1 MRRPLRHPAGPL
13 RNPTGLLSAALIAVL
28 VLLALVGPPLWG
40 GSAARVDPGRINQGA
55 SAAHLLGTD
64 ALGRDLLA
72 RTLVATRLT
81 LGLALLATAIG
92 TVGGVLLG
100 ALPALLPRGT
110 GRAVV
115 AAVDILV
122 AFPALLLAMFTA
134 VVAGLGAQGAVLG
147 IGVALAPTFA
157 RLTHTLTASIA
168 GADYIAAARMLRV
181 PRHRVLVRHILPNIA
196 EPLILN
202 TAQSMGT
209 ALLGLSA
216 MSFLGMGVQAPSY
229 DWGRLLNEA
238 FGHVYVTPSAVV
250 APATAVALAGLA
262 FMLLGDAFAKAA
274 AGPGTPA
281 GRTTVPAT
289 APAQAPPAPGAVLEV
304 RDLTV
309 AFPGGV
315 TPVRQV
321 SLTVREGEIVGLVG
335 ESGSGKSMT
344 AAAIGQIVPH
354 PGLVGSARTRLCG
367 VELDGLKGA
376 ERRKLLGS
384 SLAMVFQDPTS
395 SLNPALR
402 VGGQLAEVATLHDG
416 ATRAEARARAVE
428 RLGRVHIKEPARVV
442 RQYPHELSGGMRQR
456 AVIAMGLMGA
466 PRLIIADEPTTALDV
481 TVQREVIRVLR
492 EVVDDTR
499 AGALFISHDIAV
511 VSELCDRI
519 AVMYAGRVVEEL
531 PADALR
537 AARHP
542 YTRAL
547 IGSLPDMDTDR
558 SRPLT
563 TIPGRQPSPGDV
575 GAGCAFADR
584 CALATP
590 RCTTRPEL
598 RTTGTGH
605 AVACWEAP

>member
-1 MRRPLRHPAGPL
+1 MRRLL
-13 RNPTGLLSAALIAVL
+13 RNPVGLLGAVL
-28 VLLALVGPPLWG
+28 VALMVLLALVGPLIWQD
-40 GSAARVDPGRINQGA
+40 AADQINPKEISQGA
-55 SAAHLLGTD
+55 SSAHLLGTD

-81 LGLALLATAIG
+81 LGLAFLATLIG
-92 TVGGVLLG
+92 TVSGILLG
-100 ALPALLPRGT
+100 TLPQILPRPA
-110 GRAVV
+110 GRTVIAT
-115 AAVDILV
+115 VDLLV
-122 AFPALLLAMFTA
+122 AFPTLLLAMFTA

-157 RLTHTLTASIA
+157 RLTHTMTATVA
-168 GADYIAAARMLRV
+168 GSDYIAAARMLRV
-181 PRHRVLVRHILPNIA
+181 PRRRILTRHILPNIA

-202 TAQSMGT
+202 TAQAMGG

-238 FGHVYVTPSAVV
+238 FGHVYVTPSVVV
-250 APATAVALAGLA
+250 APALAVTLAGLG
-262 FMLLGDAFAKAA
+262 FMLLGDTFAKAA
-274 AGPGTPA
+274 AHTSEPVGKPVAPVVTPA
-281 GRTTVPAT
+281 RDEPVPD
-289 APAQAPPAPGAVLEV
+289 AVLEV

-309 AFPGGV
+309 AFPGDI

-344 AAAIGQIVPH
+344 AAAIGQIVPY
-354 PGLVGSARTRLCG
+354 PGLAGSARTRLDG
-367 VELDGLKGA
+367 VDLDGLTDA

-416 ATRAEARARAVE
+416 VTRTEARARAVE
-428 RLGRVHIKEPARVV
+428 RLGTVRIKQPAEVA

-456 AVIAMGLMGA
+456 AVIAMGLMGT

-481 TVQREVIRVLR
+481 TVQREVLRVLR
-492 EVVDDTR
+492 EVVDETR

-519 AVMYAGRVVEEL
+519 AVMYAGRIVEEL
-531 PADALR
+531 PADGLHY
-537 AARHP
+537 ARHP

-547 IGSLPDMDTDR
+547 VGSLPDMDTDR
-558 SRPLT
+558 SGPLS
-563 TIPGRQPSPGDV
+563 TIPGRQPAPGDV
-575 GAGCAFADR
+575 GDGCAFADR
-584 CALATP
+584 CAFVTARCAIRPKLLA
-590 RCTTRPEL
+590 
-598 RTTGTGH
+598 RTEDH
-605 AVACWEAP
+605 SVACWEVQ

>member
-1 MRRPLRHPAGPL
+1 MRRLL
-13 RNPTGLLSAALIAVL
+13 RNPAGLLGTVIVALM
-28 VLLALVGPPLWG
+28 VLLAIVGPPLWEDAD
-40 GSAARVDPGRINQGA
+40 SQMHPEEISQGA

-81 LGLALLATAIG
+81 LGLAFLATLIG
-92 TVGGVLLG
+92 TVSGILLG
-100 ALPALLPRGT
+100 TLPQILPRRA
-110 GRAVV
+110 GRAII
-115 AAVDILV
+115 AAVDLLV
-122 AFPALLLAMFTA
+122 AFPTLLLAMFTA

-157 RLTHTLTASIA
+157 RLTHTMTASVA
-168 GADYIAAARMLRV
+168 GSDYIAAARMLRV
-181 PRHRVLVRHILPNIA
+181 PRHRILTRHVLPNIA

-202 TAQSMGT
+202 TAQAMGG

-238 FGHVYVTPSAVV
+238 FGHVYVTPSVVV
-250 APATAVALAGLA
+250 APALAVSLAGLG
-262 FMLLGDAFAKAA
+262 FMLLGDTFAKAA
-274 AGPGTPA
+274 SHTRETVGKPVAPVAIPA
-281 GRTTVPAT
+281 RDEPVAD
-289 APAQAPPAPGAVLEV
+289 AVLEV

-309 AFPGGV
+309 AFPGGI

-321 SLTVREGEIVGLVG
+321 SLTIRAGEIVGLVG

-344 AAAIGQIVPH
+344 AAAIGQIVPY
-354 PGLVGSARTRLCG
+354 PGLAGSGRLRLGG
-367 VELDGLKGA
+367 VDLDGLTDS

-384 SLAMVFQDPTS
+384 SLAMVFQDPTA

-416 ATRAEARARAVE
+416 ATRTEARARAVE
-428 RLGRVHIKEPARVV
+428 GLDRVRIKQPADVAKR
-442 RQYPHELSGGMRQR
+442 YPHELSGGMRQR
-456 AVIAMGLMGA
+456 AVIAMGLMNT

-481 TVQREVIRVLR
+481 TVQREVLRVLR
-492 EVVDDTR
+492 EAVDETR

-519 AVMYAGRVVEEL
+519 AVMYAGRIVEEL
-531 PADALR
+531 PADALHL
-537 AARHP
+537 ARHP

-547 IGSLPDMDTDR
+547 VGSLPDMDTDR
-558 SRPLT
+558 SGPLT
-563 TIPGRQPSPGDV
+563 TIPGRQPAPGDI
-575 GAGCAFADR
+575 GDGCAFVDR
-584 CALATP
+584 CAFATARCAIRPKLLA
-590 RCTTRPEL
+590 
-598 RTTGTGH
+598 RTEDH
-605 AVACWEAP
+605 SVACWEVL

>member
-1 MRRPLRHPAGPL
+1 MRRLL
-13 RNPTGLLSAALIAVL
+13 RNPVGLLGAVL
-28 VLLALVGPPLWG
+28 VALMVLLAVVGPLIWQD
-40 GSAARVDPGRINQGA
+40 AADQINPKEISQGA
-55 SAAHLLGTD
+55 SSAHLLGTD

-72 RTLVATRLT
+72 RTVVATRLT
-81 LGLALLATAIG
+81 LGLAFLATLIG
-92 TVGGVLLG
+92 TVSGILLG
-100 ALPALLPRGT
+100 TLPQILPRPA

-115 AAVDILV
+115 AAVDLLV
-122 AFPALLLAMFTA
+122 AFPTLLLAMFTA

-157 RLTHTLTASIA
+157 RLTHTMTATVA
-168 GADYIAAARMLRV
+168 GSDYIAAARMLRV
-181 PRHRVLVRHILPNIA
+181 PRHRILTRHILPNIA

-202 TAQSMGT
+202 TAQAMGG

-238 FGHVYVTPSAVV
+238 FGHVYVTPSVVV
-250 APATAVALAGLA
+250 APALAVTLAGLG
-262 FMLLGDAFAKAA
+262 FMLLGDTFAKAA
-274 AGPGTPA
+274 AHTSEPVGKPVAPVVTPT
-281 GRTTVPAT
+281 RDEPVPD
-289 APAQAPPAPGAVLEV
+289 AVLEV

-309 AFPGGV
+309 AFPGGI

-344 AAAIGQIVPH
+344 AAAIGQIVPY
-354 PGLVGSARTRLCG
+354 PGLAGSARTRLDG
-367 VELDGLKGA
+367 VDLDGLTDA

-416 ATRAEARARAVE
+416 VTRTEARARAVE
-428 RLGRVHIKEPARVV
+428 RLGTVRIKQPAEVA

-456 AVIAMGLMGA
+456 AVIAMGLMGT

-481 TVQREVIRVLR
+481 TVQREVLRVLR
-492 EVVDDTR
+492 EVVDETR

-519 AVMYAGRVVEEL
+519 AVMYAGRIVEEL
-531 PADALR
+531 PADGLHY
-537 AARHP
+537 ARHP

-547 IGSLPDMDTDR
+547 VGSLPDMDTDR
-558 SRPLT
+558 SGPLS
-563 TIPGRQPSPGDV
+563 TIPGRQPAPGDV
-575 GAGCAFADR
+575 GDGCAFADR
-584 CALATP
+584 CAFVTARCAIRPKLLA
-590 RCTTRPEL
+590 
-598 RTTGTGH
+598 RTEDH
-605 AVACWEAP
+605 SVACWEVQ

>member
-1 MRRPLRHPAGPL
+1 MRRLL
-13 RNPTGLLSAALIAVL
+13 RNPAGLLGAVL
-28 VLLALVGPPLWG
+28 VAVMVLLALIGPPIWE
-40 GSAARVDPGRINQGA
+40 AAATRIDPSRINQGA
-55 SAAHLLGTD
+55 SSAHLLGTD

-81 LGLALLATAIG
+81 LGLAFLATLIG
-92 TVGGVLLG
+92 TACGVLLG
-100 ALPALLPRGT
+100 ALPALLPYRA
-110 GRAVV
+110 GRVV
-115 AAVDILV
+115 IAGVDILV

-134 VVAGLGAQGAVLG
+134 VVTGLGARGAVLG
-147 IGVALAPTFA
+147 IGVALAPAFA

-181 PRHRVLVRHILPNIA
+181 PRRRVLTRHLLPNIA

-202 TAQSMGT
+202 TAQAMGS

-238 FGHVYVTPSAVV
+238 FGHVYITPSVVV
-250 APATAVALAGLA
+250 APATAVALAGLG
-262 FMLLGDAFAKAA
+262 FMLVGDTFAKAA
-274 AGPGTPA
+274 AGINSPA
-281 GRTTVPAT
+281 GKPAPPVIAPAT
-289 APAQAPPAPGAVLEV
+289 DTPVPHAVLEV

-309 AFPGGV
+309 AFPGGI

-321 SLTVREGEIVGLVG
+321 SLTVREREIVGLVG

-354 PGLVGSARTRLCG
+354 PGLVGSARSRLCG
-367 VELDGLKGA
+367 VDLGAVKDA
-376 ERRKLLGS
+376 ERRKLLGA

-416 ATRAEARARAVE
+416 ATRIGARARAVE
-428 RLGRVHIKEPARVV
+428 RLARVHIKEPDQVV

-456 AVIAMGLMGA
+456 AVIAMGLMGT

-481 TVQREVIRVLR
+481 TVQREVIKVLR

-511 VSELCDRI
+511 VSDLCDRI
-519 AVMYAGRVVEEL
+519 AVMYAGRIVEEL
-531 PADALR
+531 PTTSLR
-537 AARHP
+537 DARHP

-558 SRPLT
+558 SQPLS
-563 TIPGRQPSPGDV
+563 TIPGRQPAPGDV
-575 GAGCAFADR
+575 TDGCAFADR
-584 CALATP
+584 CSLATD
-590 RCTTRPEL
+590 RCATRPEL
-598 RTTGTGH
+598 RTCDNGH
-605 AVACWEAP
+605 AVACWETP

>member
-1 MRRPLRHPAGPL
+1 MRHLL
-13 RNPTGLLSAALIAVL
+13 RNPVGLLGAVL
-28 VLLALVGPPLWG
+28 VALMVLLAVVGPLIWQD
-40 GSAARVDPGRINQGA
+40 AADQINPKEISQGA
-55 SAAHLLGTD
+55 SAAHWLGTD

-81 LGLALLATAIG
+81 LGLAFLATLIG
-92 TVGGVLLG
+92 TVSGVLLG
-100 ALPALLPRGT
+100 TLPQVLPRPA
-110 GRAVV
+110 GRAVI
-115 AAVDILV
+115 AAVDLLV
-122 AFPALLLAMFTA
+122 AFPTLLLAMFTA

-157 RLTHTLTASIA
+157 RLTHTMTATVA
-168 GADYIAAARMLRV
+168 GSDYIAAARMLRV
-181 PRHRVLVRHILPNIA
+181 PRRRILTRHILPNIA

-202 TAQSMGT
+202 TAQAMGG

-238 FGHVYVTPSAVV
+238 FGHVYVTPSVVV
-250 APATAVALAGLA
+250 APALAVTLAGLG
-262 FMLLGDAFAKAA
+262 FMLLGDTFAKAA
-274 AGPGTPA
+274 AHTSEPVGKPVAPVVTPT
-281 GRTTVPAT
+281 RDEPVPD
-289 APAQAPPAPGAVLEV
+289 AVLEV
-304 RDLTV
+304 RDLNV
-309 AFPGGV
+309 AFPGRI

-344 AAAIGQIVPH
+344 AAAIGQIVPY
-354 PGLVGSARTRLCG
+354 PGLAGSARTRLAG
-367 VELDGLKGA
+367 VDLDGLTDA

-416 ATRAEARARAVE
+416 VTRTEARARAVE
-428 RLGRVHIKEPARVV
+428 RLGTVRIKQPAEVA

-456 AVIAMGLMGA
+456 AVIAMGLMNT

-481 TVQREVIRVLR
+481 TVQREVLRVLR
-492 EVVDDTR
+492 EVVDETR

-519 AVMYAGRVVEEL
+519 AVMYAGRIVEEL
-531 PADALR
+531 PADGLHY
-537 AARHP
+537 ARHP

-547 IGSLPDMDTDR
+547 VGSLPDMDTDR
-558 SRPLT
+558 SGPLS
-563 TIPGRQPSPGDV
+563 TIPGRQPAPGDV
-575 GAGCAFADR
+575 GDGCAFADR
-584 CALATP
+584 CAFVTARCAIRPKLLA
-590 RCTTRPEL
+590 
-598 RTTGTGH
+598 RTEDH
-605 AVACWEAP
+605 SVACWEVQ

>member
-1 MRRPLRHPAGPL
+1 MCRLL
-13 RNPTGLLSAALIAVL
+13 RNPAGLLGTVIVALM
-28 VLLALVGPPLWG
+28 VLLAIVGPPLWED
-40 GSAARVDPGRINQGA
+40 AASQMNPEEISQGA

-81 LGLALLATAIG
+81 LGLAFLATLIG
-92 TVGGVLLG
+92 TVSGILLG
-100 ALPALLPRGT
+100 TLPQILPRRA
-110 GRAVV
+110 GRAII
-115 AAVDILV
+115 AAVDLLV
-122 AFPALLLAMFTA
+122 AFPTLLLAMFTA

-157 RLTHTLTASIA
+157 RLTHTMTASVA
-168 GADYIAAARMLRV
+168 GSDYIAAARMLRV
-181 PRHRVLVRHILPNIA
+181 PRHRILTRHVLPNIA

-202 TAQSMGT
+202 TAQAMGG

-238 FGHVYVTPSAVV
+238 FGHVYVTPSVVV
-250 APATAVALAGLA
+250 APALAVSLAGLG
-262 FMLLGDAFAKAA
+262 FMLLGDTFAKAA
-274 AGPGTPA
+274 SHTRETVGKPVAPVAIPA
-281 GRTTVPAT
+281 RDEPVAD
-289 APAQAPPAPGAVLEV
+289 AVLEV

-309 AFPGGV
+309 AFPGGI

-321 SLTVREGEIVGLVG
+321 SLTIRAGEIVGLVG

-344 AAAIGQIVPH
+344 AAAIGQIVPY
-354 PGLVGSARTRLCG
+354 PGLAGSGRLRLGG
-367 VELDGLKGA
+367 VDLDGLTDS

-384 SLAMVFQDPTS
+384 SLAMVFQDPTA

-416 ATRAEARARAVE
+416 ATRTAARARAVE
-428 RLGRVHIKEPARVV
+428 RLDRVRIKQPADVAR
-442 RQYPHELSGGMRQR
+442 RYPHELSGGMRQR
-456 AVIAMGLMGA
+456 AVIAMGLMNT

-481 TVQREVIRVLR
+481 TVQREVLRVLR
-492 EVVDDTR
+492 EAVDETQ

-519 AVMYAGRVVEEL
+519 AVMYAGRIVEEL
-531 PADALR
+531 PADALHL
-537 AARHP
+537 ARHP

-547 IGSLPDMDTDR
+547 VGSLPDMDTDR
-558 SRPLT
+558 SGPLT
-563 TIPGRQPSPGDV
+563 TIPGRQPAPGDI
-575 GAGCAFADR
+575 GDGCAFADR
-584 CALATP
+584 CAFATARCAIRPKLLA
-590 RCTTRPEL
+590 
-598 RTTGTGH
+598 RTEDH
-605 AVACWEAP
+605 SVACWEVL

>member
-1 MRRPLRHPAGPL
+1 MRRLL
-13 RNPTGLLSAALIAVL
+13 RNPASLLGAALVAVM
-28 VLLALVGPPLWG
+28 VLLALIGPPIWE
-40 GSAARVDPGRINQGA
+40 AAATRIDPGRINQGA
-55 SAAHLLGTD
+55 SSAHLLGTD

-72 RTLVATRLT
+72 RALVATRLT
-81 LGLALLATAIG
+81 LGLAFLATLIG
-92 TVGGVLLG
+92 TVCGIVLG
-100 ALPALLPRGT
+100 ALPALLPHRA
-110 GRAVV
+110 GRVV
-115 AAVDILV
+115 IAGVDILV

-134 VVAGLGAQGAVLG
+134 VVTGLGARGAVLG
-147 IGVALAPTFA
+147 IGVAIAPTFA

-168 GADYIAAARMLRV
+168 GADYIAAARMLQV
-181 PRHRVLVRHILPNIA
+181 PRRRVLTRHLLPNIA

-202 TAQSMGT
+202 TAQAMGS

-238 FGHVYVTPSAVV
+238 FGHVYITPSVVV
-250 APATAVALAGLA
+250 APATAVALAGLG
-262 FMLLGDAFAKAA
+262 FMLVGDTFARAA
-274 AGPGTPA
+274 AGSGGPA
-281 GRTTVPAT
+281 GQPA
-289 APAQAPPAPGAVLEV
+289 APLIALATDAPLPDAVLEV
-304 RDLTV
+304 RELTV
-309 AFPGGV
+309 AFPGGI

-321 SLTVREGEIVGLVG
+321 SLTVREQEIVGLVG

-344 AAAIGQIVPH
+344 AAAIGQIVPY

-367 VELDGLKGA
+367 VDLGSLKEA
-376 ERRKLLGS
+376 DRRKLLGT

-402 VGGQLAEVATLHDG
+402 VGGQLTEVATLHDG
-416 ATRAEARARAVE
+416 ATRTEARARAVE
-428 RLGRVHIKEPARVV
+428 RLARVHIKEPAQVV

-456 AVIAMGLMGA
+456 AVIAMGLMGT

-481 TVQREVIRVLR
+481 TVQREVIKVLR
-492 EVVDDTR
+492 EAVDSTR

-519 AVMYAGRVVEEL
+519 AVMYAGRIVEEL
-531 PADALR
+531 PAASLR
-537 AARHP
+537 DARHP

-558 SRPLT
+558 SRPLS
-563 TIPGRQPSPGDV
+563 TIPGRQPAPGDV
-575 GAGCAFADR
+575 TDGCAFADR
-584 CALATP
+584 CSLATD
-590 RCTTRPEL
+590 RCATRPEL
-598 RTTGTGH
+598 RTATDGH

>member
-1 MRRPLRHPAGPL
+1 MRRLLKNPAG
-13 RNPTGLLSAALIAVL
+13 LLGATLVAVM
-28 VLLALVGPPLWG
+28 VLLTLIGPPIWE
-40 GSAARVDPGRINQGA
+40 AAATRIDPSQINQGA

-81 LGLALLATAIG
+81 LGLAFLATLIG
-92 TVGGVLLG
+92 TVCGVLLG
-100 ALPALLPRGT
+100 ALPSLLPRRA
-110 GRAVV
+110 GRLVV

-134 VVAGLGAQGAVLG
+134 VVTGLGAQGAVVG

-168 GADYIAAARMLRV
+168 SADYIAAARMLQV
-181 PRHRVLVRHILPNIA
+181 PRRRILTRHILPNTA

-202 TAQSMGT
+202 TAQAMGS

-238 FGHVYVTPSAVV
+238 FGHVYITPSVVV
-250 APATAVALAGLA
+250 APATAVALAGLG
-262 FMLLGDAFAKAA
+262 FMLLGDTFAKAA
-274 AGPGTPA
+274 AGSRDPVGKPVTPA
-281 GRTTVPAT
+281 V
-289 APAQAPPAPGAVLEV
+289 APAHDKPVPGAVLEV
-304 RDLTV
+304 RNLTV
-309 AFPGGV
+309 AFPGGI

-344 AAAIGQIVPH
+344 AAAIGQIVPY

-367 VELDGLKGA
+367 TQLDELKDA
-376 ERRKLLGS
+376 ERRKLLGT

-395 SLNPALR
+395 SLNPTLR
-402 VGGQLAEVATLHDG
+402 VGGQLTEVATLHNG
-416 ATRAEARARAVE
+416 ATRTQARDRAIE
-428 RLGRVHIKEPARVV
+428 RLARVHIKQPAQVV

-456 AVIAMGLMGA
+456 AVIAMGLMGT
-466 PRLIIADEPTTALDV
+466 PRLIVADEPTTALDV
-481 TVQREVIRVLR
+481 TVQREVIKVLR

-519 AVMYAGRVVEEL
+519 AVMYAGRIVEEL
-531 PADALR
+531 PAGALHT
-537 AARHP
+537 ARHP

-558 SRPLT
+558 SRPLA
-563 TIPGRQPSPGDV
+563 TIPGRQPAPGDV
-575 GAGCAFADR
+575 NDGCAFADR
-584 CALATP
+584 CALATD
-590 RCTTRPEL
+590 RCSIRPEL
-598 RTTGTGH
+598 LTTADSH
-605 AVACWEAP
+605 AVACWETP

>member
-1 MRRPLRHPAGPL
+1 MRRLS
-13 RNPTGLLSAALIAVL
+13 RNPASLLGAALVVVMI
-28 VLLALVGPPLWG
+28 LLALVGPPIWEQ
-40 GSAARVDPGRINQGA
+40 AATRIDPAQINKGA
-55 SAAHLLGTD
+55 SGGHLLGTD

-81 LGLALLATAIG
+81 LGLAFLATVIG
-92 TVGGVLLG
+92 TVCGVVLG
-100 ALPALLPRGT
+100 ALPSLLPRKA
-110 GRAVV
+110 GRVVV
-115 AAVDILV
+115 AAVDILI

-134 VVAGLGAQGAVLG
+134 VVTGLGAQGAVLG

-168 GADYIAAARMLRV
+168 GADYIAAARMLQV
-181 PRHRVLVRHILPNIA
+181 PRRRILVRHILPNIA

-202 TAQSMGT
+202 AAQSMGS

-250 APATAVALAGLA
+250 APATAVALAGLG
-262 FMLLGDAFAKAA
+262 FMLLGDTFAKAA
-274 AGPGTPA
+274 AGPGDPVGKRVA
-281 GRTTVPAT
+281 PET
-289 APAQAPPAPGAVLEV
+289 APAQGTPVPDAVLEV

-315 TPVRQV
+315 TPVRQL

-344 AAAIGQIVPH
+344 AAAIGQIVPY
-354 PGLVGSARTRLCG
+354 PGLAGSARTRLCG
-367 VELDGLKGA
+367 TELDGLTDA

-402 VGGQLAEVATLHDG
+402 VGSQLAEVATLHGG

-428 RLGRVHIKEPARVV
+428 RLARVHIKHPAQVV

-456 AVIAMGLMGA
+456 AVIAMGLMGT

-481 TVQREVIRVLR
+481 TVQREVIKVLR

-519 AVMYAGRVVEEL
+519 AVMYAGRIVEEL
-531 PADALR
+531 AADTLHD
-537 AARHP
+537 ARHP
-542 YTRAL
+542 YTQAL

-575 GAGCAFADR
+575 GEGCSFADR
-584 CALATP
+584 CALATA
-590 RCTTRPEL
+590 RCRTSRPEL
-598 RTTGTGH
+598 VTTFNGH
-605 AVACWEAP
+605 AVACWEAR

>member
-1 MRRPLRHPAGPL
+1 MRRLL
-13 RNPTGLLSAALIAVL
+13 RNPVGLLGAVL
-28 VLLALVGPPLWG
+28 VALMVFLAVVGPLIWQD
-40 GSAARVDPGRINQGA
+40 AADQINPKEISQGA
-55 SAAHLLGTD
+55 SSAHLLGTD

-81 LGLALLATAIG
+81 LGLAFLATLIG
-92 TVGGVLLG
+92 TVSGILLG
-100 ALPALLPRGT
+100 TLPQVLPRPV
-110 GRAVV
+110 GRAVI
-115 AAVDILV
+115 ATVDLLV
-122 AFPALLLAMFTA
+122 AFPTLLLAMFTA

-157 RLTHTLTASIA
+157 RLTHTMTATVAAS
-168 GADYIAAARMLRV
+168 DYIAAARMLRV
-181 PRHRVLVRHILPNIA
+181 PRHRILTRHILPNIA

-202 TAQSMGT
+202 TAQAMGG

-238 FGHVYVTPSAVV
+238 FGHVYVTPSVVV
-250 APATAVALAGLA
+250 APALAVTLAGLG
-262 FMLLGDAFAKAA
+262 FMLLGDTFAKAA
-274 AGPGTPA
+274 AHTSEPVGKPVAPVVTPA
-281 GRTTVPAT
+281 RDEPVPD
-289 APAQAPPAPGAVLEV
+289 AVLEV

-309 AFPGGV
+309 AFPGNI

-344 AAAIGQIVPH
+344 AAAIGQIVPY
-354 PGLVGSARTRLCG
+354 PGLAGSARTRLAG
-367 VELDGLKGA
+367 VDLDGLTDA

-416 ATRAEARARAVE
+416 VTRTEARARAVE
-428 RLGRVHIKEPARVV
+428 RLGTVRIKQPAEVA

-456 AVIAMGLMGA
+456 AVIAMGLMGT

-481 TVQREVIRVLR
+481 TVQREVLRVLR
-492 EVVDDTR
+492 EVVDETR
-499 AGALFISHDIAV
+499 AGVLFISHDIAV

-519 AVMYAGRVVEEL
+519 AVMYAGRIVEEL
-531 PADALR
+531 PADGLHY
-537 AARHP
+537 ARHP

-547 IGSLPDMDTDR
+547 VGSLPDMDTDR
-558 SRPLT
+558 SGPLS
-563 TIPGRQPSPGDV
+563 TIPGRQPAPGDV
-575 GAGCAFADR
+575 GDGCAFADR
-584 CALATP
+584 CAFVTA
-590 RCTTRPEL
+590 RCGIRPKL
-598 RTTGTGH
+598 IARTDDH
-605 AVACWEAP
+605 SVACWEVQ

>member
-1 MRRPLRHPAGPL
+1 MRRLL
-13 RNPTGLLSAALIAVL
+13 KNPVGLLGAVIVALML
-28 VLLALVGPPLWG
+28 LLAVVGPPFWED
-40 GSAARVDPGRINQGA
+40 AANRINPTEISQGA
-55 SAAHLLGTD
+55 TAAHWLGTD

-81 LGLALLATAIG
+81 LGLAFLATLIG
-92 TVGGVLLG
+92 TVSGVLLG
-100 ALPALLPRGT
+100 TLPQILPRRA

-115 AAVDILV
+115 AAVDLLV

-157 RLTHTLTASIA
+157 RLTHTMTASVA
-168 GADYIAAARMLRV
+168 GSDYIAAARMLRV
-181 PRHRVLVRHILPNIA
+181 PRRRILTRHILPNIA

-202 TAQSMGT
+202 TAQSMGA

-238 FGHVYVTPSAVV
+238 FGHVYVTPAVVV
-250 APATAVALAGLA
+250 APALAVSLAGLG
-262 FMLLGDAFAKAA
+262 FMLLGDTFAKAA
-274 AGPGTPA
+274 AHTREPVGKPVAPE
-281 GRTTVPAT
+281 V
-289 APAQAPPAPGAVLEV
+289 APARDEPAPDAVLEV

-309 AFPGGV
+309 AFPGDI

-321 SLTVREGEIVGLVG
+321 SLTVRAGEIVGLVG

-344 AAAIGQIVPH
+344 AAAIGQIVPY
-354 PGLVGSARTRLCG
+354 PGLAGSARMR
-367 VELDGLKGA
+367 LDGVDLDA
-376 ERRKLLGS
+376 LPDSERRKLLGS

-416 ATRAEARARAVE
+416 ATRTEARARAVE
-428 RLGRVHIKEPARVV
+428 RLGTVRIKQPADVAR
-442 RQYPHELSGGMRQR
+442 RYPHELSGGMRQR
-456 AVIAMGLMGA
+456 AVIAMGLMNT

-481 TVQREVIRVLR
+481 TVQREVLRVLR
-492 EVVDDTR
+492 EAVDETQ

-519 AVMYAGRVVEEL
+519 AVMYAGRIVEEL
-531 PADALR
+531 PADALHY
-537 AARHP
+537 ARHP

-547 IGSLPDMDTDR
+547 VGSLPDMDTDR
-558 SRPLT
+558 SGPLT
-563 TIPGRQPSPGDV
+563 TIPGRQPAPGDV
-575 GAGCAFADR
+575 GDGCAFADR
-584 CALATP
+584 CAFVTG
-590 RCTTRPEL
+590 RCAIRPKL
-598 RTTGTGH
+598 HARTEEH
-605 AVACWEAP
+605 SVACWEVQ

>member
-1 MRRPLRHPAGPL
+1 MRRLLRHPAGL
-13 RNPTGLLSAALIAVL
+13 FGAVLIALL
-28 VLLALVGPPLWG
+28 VLLALVGPPVWG
-40 GSAARVDPGRINQGA
+40 DAAGRIDAQRISQGA
-55 SAAHLLGTD
+55 SASHLLGTD

-81 LGLALLATAIG
+81 LGLSVLATLIG
-92 TVGGVLLG
+92 TLAGVLLG
-100 ALPALLPRGT
+100 TLPSLLPRAA
-110 GRAVV
+110 GRLVV

-134 VVAGLGAQGAVLG
+134 VVTGLGAKGAVLG
-147 IGVALAPTFA
+147 IGAALAPTFA

-168 GADYIAAARMLRV
+168 RADYIAAARMLRV
-181 PRHRVLVRHILPNIA
+181 PRRRVLTRHILPNIA

-202 TAQSMGT
+202 TAQAMGS

-216 MSFLGMGVQAPSY
+216 MSFLGMGVQAPGY

-238 FGHVYVTPSAVV
+238 FGHVYVTPSVV
-250 APATAVALAGLA
+250 IAPAVAVALAGLG
-262 FMLLGDAFAKAA
+262 FMLLGDTFAKAA
-274 AGPGTPA
+274 AGPEGPSGPA
-281 GRTTVPAT
+281 VVPR
-289 APAQAPPAPGAVLEV
+289 PPASEAAPETGAVLEV

-309 AFPGGV
+309 AFPGGI

-321 SLTVREGEIVGLVG
+321 SLTVREGEILGLVG

-344 AAAIGQIVPH
+344 AAAIGRIVPH
-354 PGLVGSARTRLCG
+354 PGVVAAARTLLCG
-367 VELDGLKGA
+367 TDLDGLTA
-376 ERRKLLGS
+376 AQRHKLLGS

-402 VGGQLAEVATLHDG
+402 VGGQLTEVATLHDG
-416 ATRAEARARAVE
+416 ATTAQARARAVE
-428 RLGRVHIKEPARVV
+428 RLDRVHIRRPAQVV

-456 AVIAMGLMGA
+456 AVIAMGLMGT

-481 TVQREVIRVLR
+481 TVQREVLKVLR

-511 VSELCDRI
+511 VGELCDRV

-531 PADALR
+531 PAAALR
-537 AARHP
+537 HARHP

-547 IGSLPDMDTDR
+547 IASLPDMDTDR
-558 SRPLT
+558 ALPLA

-575 GAGCAFADR
+575 GSGCAFADR
-584 CALATP
+584 CALAT
-590 RCTTRPEL
+590 RSCSLRPEL
-598 RTTGTGH
+598 TARGAGH
-605 AVACWEAP
+605 AVACWEA

>member
-1 MRRPLRHPAGPL
+1 MMRRLLRTPAGL
-13 RNPTGLLSAALIAVL
+13 VGTTLVAALL
-28 VLLALVGPPLWG
+28 VLAVVAPWIWG
-40 GSAARVDPGRINQGA
+40 SDATRINPAQIGQGS

-81 LGLALLATAIG
+81 LGLAALATGIG
-92 TVGGVLLG
+92 TAAGIVLG
-100 ALPALLPRGT
+100 ALPSLLPRGW
-110 GRAVV
+110 GRCVV

-134 VVAGLGAQGAVLG
+134 VVTGLGGRGAVLG

-157 RLTHTLTASIA
+157 RLTHTLTASVA
-168 GADYIAAARMLRV
+168 GSDYIAAARMLRV
-181 PRHRVLVRHILPNIA
+181 PRHRVLTRHVLPNIA

-202 TAQSMGT
+202 LAQSMGA

-229 DWGRLLNEA
+229 DWGRLLNDA
-238 FGHVYVTPSAVV
+238 FGHVYVTPSVVV
-250 APATAVALAGLA
+250 APAVAVTLAGLG
-262 FMLLGDAFAKAA
+262 FMLLGDAFAAAAARTIDPVGDAVLPDLPKAA
-274 AGPGTPA
+274 APA
-281 GRTTVPAT
+281 DPD
-289 APAQAPPAPGAVLEV
+289 AVLEI

-321 SLTVREGEIVGLVG
+321 SLTVRPGEIVGVVG

-344 AAAIGQIVPH
+344 AAAIGDIVPH
-354 PGLVGSARTRLCG
+354 PGLVGSSRSRLCG
-367 VELDGLKGA
+367 VDLDTLTPA
-376 ERRKLLGS
+376 ARRKLLGS
-384 SLAMVFQDPTS
+384 CLAMVFQDPTS

-402 VGGQLAEVATLHDG
+402 VGGQLAEVATLHAG
-416 ATRAEARARAVE
+416 ATRAQARARAVE
-428 RLGRVHIKEPARVV
+428 RLDRVHIKHPEHVI

-456 AVIAMGLMGA
+456 AVIAMGLMGT

-481 TVQREVIRVLR
+481 TVQREVLRVLR
-492 EVVDDTR
+492 EVVDESA

-511 VSELCDRI
+511 VGELCDRV

-531 PADALR
+531 PAADLA
-537 AARHP
+537 ADARHP

-547 IGSLPDMDTDR
+547 IGSLPDMATDR
-558 SRPLT
+558 SAPLT
-563 TIPGRQPSPGDV
+563 TIPGRQPAPGDV
-575 GAGCAFADR
+575 PTGCAFADR
-584 CALATP
+584 CALTTA
-590 RCTTRPEL
+590 RCATRPRL
-598 RTTGTGH
+598 VRDGQH
-605 AVACWEAP
+605 AVACWEVS

>member
-1 MRRPLRHPAGPL
+1 MRRLL
-13 RNPTGLLSAALIAVL
+13 RNPAGLLGAMIVALM
-28 VLLALVGPPLWG
+28 VLLAIVGPPIWED
-40 GSAARVDPGRINQGA
+40 AATRMNPKEISQGA

-81 LGLALLATAIG
+81 LGLAFLATLIG
-92 TVGGVLLG
+92 TVTGILLG
-100 ALPALLPRGT
+100 TLPQILPRRV
-110 GRAVV
+110 GRAVI
-115 AAVDILV
+115 ATVDLLV

-134 VVAGLGAQGAVLG
+134 VVVGLGAQGAVLG

-157 RLTHTLTASIA
+157 RLTHTMTASVA
-168 GADYIAAARMLRV
+168 GSDYIAAARMLRV
-181 PRHRVLVRHILPNIA
+181 PRHRILTRHILPNIA

-202 TAQSMGT
+202 AAQAMGG

-238 FGHVYVTPSAVV
+238 FGHVYVTPSVVV
-250 APATAVALAGLA
+250 APALAVSLSGLG
-262 FMLLGDAFAKAA
+262 FMLLGDTFAKAA
-274 AGPGTPA
+274 AHT
-281 GRTTVPAT
+281 RETVGKPV
-289 APAQAPPAPGAVLEV
+289 APVVVPRRDEPAPDAVLEV

-309 AFPGGV
+309 AFPGGI

-321 SLTVREGEIVGLVG
+321 SLTVRAGEIVGLVG

-344 AAAIGQIVPH
+344 AAAIGQIVPY
-354 PGLVGSARTRLCG
+354 PGLAGSARMRLGG
-367 VELDGLKGA
+367 VDLDGLTDS

-402 VGGQLAEVATLHDG
+402 VGGQLAEVATLHDA

-428 RLGRVHIKEPARVV
+428 RLDRVRIKHPADVAKR
-442 RQYPHELSGGMRQR
+442 YPHELSGGMRQR
-456 AVIAMGLMGA
+456 AVIAMGLMNT

-481 TVQREVIRVLR
+481 TVQREVLRVLR
-492 EVVDDTR
+492 DAVDETQ
-499 AGALFISHDIAV
+499 ASALFISHDIAV

-519 AVMYAGRVVEEL
+519 AVMYAGRIVEEL
-531 PADALR
+531 PADALHY
-537 AARHP
+537 ARHP

-547 IGSLPDMDTDR
+547 VGSLPDMDTDR
-558 SRPLT
+558 SGPLT
-563 TIPGRQPSPGDV
+563 TIPGRQPAPGDV
-575 GAGCAFADR
+575 GDGCAFADR
-584 CALATP
+584 CAFVTARCAIRPKLLA
-590 RCTTRPEL
+590 
-598 RTTGTGH
+598 RTETH
-605 AVACWEAP
+605 SVACWEVL

>member
-1 MRRPLRHPAGPL
+1 MRRLLTNPAS
-13 RNPTGLLSAALIAVL
+13 LLGAALVAVM
-28 VLLALVGPPLWG
+28 VLLALIAPPIWE
-40 GSAARVDPGRINQGA
+40 STASRIDPGQINQGA
-55 SAAHLLGTD
+55 TSAHLLGTD

-81 LGLALLATAIG
+81 LGLAFLATLIG
-92 TVGGVLLG
+92 TVSGIVLG
-100 ALPALLPRGT
+100 ALPALLPRRA
-110 GRAVV
+110 GRVVV

-134 VVAGLGAQGAVLG
+134 VVTGLGARGAVLG

-157 RLTHTLTASIA
+157 RLTHTLTASLA
-168 GADYIAAARMLRV
+168 GADYIAAARMLQV
-181 PRHRVLVRHILPNIA
+181 PRRRILTRHILPNIA

-202 TAQSMGT
+202 TAQAMGS

-238 FGHVYVTPSAVV
+238 FGHVYVTPSVV
-250 APATAVALAGLA
+250 IAPATAVALAGLG
-262 FMLLGDAFAKAA
+262 FMLLGDTFAKAA
-274 AGPGTPA
+274 AGS
-281 GRTTVPAT
+281 T
-289 APAQAPPAPGAVLEV
+289 APAGKPVAPIIASCEDAPVSEAVLDV
-304 RDLTV
+304 SDLTV

-321 SLTVREGEIVGLVG
+321 SLTVGEKEIVGLVG

-344 AAAIGQIVPH
+344 AAAIGRIVPY
-354 PGLVGSARTRLCG
+354 PGLVGSARMRLCG
-367 VELDGLKGA
+367 TDLDALTDA
-376 ERRKLLGS
+376 ERRKLLGT

-416 ATRAEARARAVE
+416 ATRTEARTRAVE
-428 RLGRVHIKEPARVV
+428 RLARVYIKEPAQVV

-456 AVIAMGLMGA
+456 AVIAMGLMGT

-481 TVQREVIRVLR
+481 TVQREVVKVLR
-492 EVVDDTR
+492 EIVDDTR

-519 AVMYAGRVVEEL
+519 AVMYAGRIVEEL
-531 PADALR
+531 PADALHT
-537 AARHP
+537 AQHP
-542 YTRAL
+542 YTQAL

-558 SRPLT
+558 SRPLA
-563 TIPGRQPSPGDV
+563 TIPGRQPAPGDV
-575 GAGCAFADR
+575 TDGCAFADR
-584 CALATP
+584 CALATD
-590 RCTTRPEL
+590 RCSSARPEL
-598 RTTGTGH
+598 RATADAH

>member
-1 MRRPLRHPAGPL
+1 MRRLLRSPAGL
-13 RNPTGLLSAALIAVL
+13 LGTGLIAVMI
-28 VLLALVGPPLWG
+28 VLALIGPPIWG
-40 GSAARVDPGRINQGA
+40 EAAARIDPAQINQGA

-72 RTLVATRLT
+72 RTLAATRLT
-81 LGLALLATAIG
+81 LGLAFLATLIG

-100 ALPALLPRGT
+100 ALPSLLPR
-110 GRAVV
+110 RAGQTVV

-134 VVAGLGAQGAVLG
+134 VVTGLGAQGAVLG

-168 GADYIAAARMLRV
+168 GADYIAAARMLQV
-181 PRHRVLVRHILPNIA
+181 PRHRILILHLLPNVA

-202 TAQSMGT
+202 TAQSMGA

-238 FGHVYVTPSAVV
+238 FGHVYVTPSVVV
-250 APATAVALAGLA
+250 APATAVALAGLG

-274 AGPGTPA
+274 ATTGDPVGEPVDPA
-281 GRTTVPAT
+281 VLTAQGVPVRD
-289 APAQAPPAPGAVLEV
+289 AVLEV

-309 AFPGGV
+309 SFPGGI

-321 SLTVREGEIVGLVG
+321 SLTVRPGEIVGLVG

-344 AAAIGQIVPH
+344 AAAIGQIVPY
-354 PGLVGSARTRLCG
+354 PGLAGSARTRLCG
-367 VELDGLKGA
+367 VDLDALSA
-376 ERRKLLGS
+376 TERRKMLGS

-402 VGGQLAEVATLHDG
+402 VGGQLAEVATLHDD
-416 ATRAEARARAVE
+416 ATRTQARARAVQRLE
-428 RLGRVHIKEPARVV
+428 RVRIKEPAKVV
-442 RQYPHELSGGMRQR
+442 RQFPHELSGGMRQR
-456 AVIAMGLMGA
+456 AVIAMGLMGT

-481 TVQREVIRVLR
+481 TVQREVIKVLR

-519 AVMYAGRVVEEL
+519 AVMYAGRIVEEL
-531 PADALR
+531 DADALHT
-537 AARHP
+537 ARHP

-558 SRPLT
+558 SKPLA
-563 TIPGRQPSPGDV
+563 TIPGRQPSPADV
-575 GAGCAFADR
+575 GTGCAFADR
-584 CALATP
+584 CPLATD
-590 RCTTRPEL
+590 RCQTTRPEL
-598 RTTGTGH
+598 ATTVGGH
-605 AVACWEAP
+605 AVACWEA

>member
-1 MRRPLRHPAGPL
+1 MRRLL
-13 RNPTGLLSAALIAVL
+13 RNPAGLLGAVIVALM
-28 VLLALVGPPLWG
+28 VLLAIVGPPIWED
-40 GSAARVDPGRINQGA
+40 AATRMNPKEIGQGA
-55 SAAHLLGTD
+55 STAHLLGTD

-81 LGLALLATAIG
+81 LGLAFLATLIG
-92 TVGGVLLG
+92 TVTGILLG
-100 ALPALLPRGT
+100 TLPQILPRRA
-110 GRAVV
+110 GRAVI
-115 AAVDILV
+115 ATVDLLV

-134 VVAGLGAQGAVLG
+134 VVAGFGAQGAVLG

-157 RLTHTLTASIA
+157 RLTHTMTASVA
-168 GADYIAAARMLRV
+168 GSDYIAAARMLRV
-181 PRHRVLVRHILPNIA
+181 PRHRILTRHILPNIA

-202 TAQSMGT
+202 TAQAMGG

-238 FGHVYVTPSAVV
+238 FGHVYVTPSVVV
-250 APATAVALAGLA
+250 APALAVSLSGLG
-262 FMLLGDAFAKAA
+262 FMLLGDTFAKAA
-274 AGPGTPA
+274 AHTRETVGKPVAPAVTPA
-281 GRTTVPAT
+281 RDE
-289 APAQAPPAPGAVLEV
+289 PAPDAVLEV

-309 AFPGGV
+309 AFPGGI

-321 SLTVREGEIVGLVG
+321 SLTVRAGEIVGLVG

-344 AAAIGQIVPH
+344 AAAIGRIVPY
-354 PGLVGSARTRLCG
+354 PGLAGSARMRLGG
-367 VELDGLKGA
+367 VDLDDLTDS

-416 ATRAEARARAVE
+416 ATRTEARARAVE
-428 RLGRVHIKEPARVV
+428 RLDRVRIKDAADVV
-442 RQYPHELSGGMRQR
+442 KRYPHELSGGMRQR
-456 AVIAMGLMGA
+456 AVIAMGLMNT

-481 TVQREVIRVLR
+481 TVQREVLRVLR
-492 EVVDDTR
+492 EAVDETR

-519 AVMYAGRVVEEL
+519 AVMYAGRIVEEL
-531 PADALR
+531 PADALHH
-537 AARHP
+537 ARHP

-547 IGSLPDMDTDR
+547 VGSLPDMDTDR
-558 SRPLT
+558 SGPLT
-563 TIPGRQPSPGDV
+563 TIPGRQPAPADV
-575 GAGCAFADR
+575 GDGCAFADR
-584 CALATP
+584 CSFATARCAIRPKLLA
-590 RCTTRPEL
+590 
-598 RTTGTGH
+598 RTESH
-605 AVACWEAP
+605 SVACWEVL

>member
-1 MRRPLRHPAGPL
+1 MRRLL
-13 RNPTGLLSAALIAVL
+13 RNPASLLGAVL
-28 VLLALVGPPLWG
+28 VAVMVLLALIGPPIWE
-40 GSAARVDPGRINQGA
+40 SAATRIDPGQINQGA
-55 SAAHLLGTD
+55 SGAHLLGTD

-81 LGLALLATAIG
+81 LGLALLATLIG
-92 TVGGVLLG
+92 TVSGIILG
-100 ALPALLPRGT
+100 TLPALLPRWA
-110 GRAVV
+110 GRVV
-115 AAVDILV
+115 TAGVDILV

-134 VVAGLGAQGAVLG
+134 VVTGLGARGAVLG

-157 RLTHTLTASIA
+157 RLTHTLTASLT
-168 GADYIAAARMLRV
+168 GADYIAAARMLQV
-181 PRHRVLVRHILPNIA
+181 PRRRILTRHILPNIA

-202 TAQSMGT
+202 TAQAMGS

-238 FGHVYVTPSAVV
+238 FGHVYITPSVVV
-250 APATAVALAGLA
+250 APATAVALAGLG
-262 FMLLGDAFAKAA
+262 FMLLGDSFAKAA
-274 AGPGTPA
+274 AGAADPVRTHLAPVVSPA
-281 GRTTVPAT
+281 ED
-289 APAQAPPAPGAVLEV
+289 APASDAVLEV

-309 AFPGGV
+309 AFPGDV

-321 SLTVREGEIVGLVG
+321 SLTVREKEIVGLVG

-344 AAAIGQIVPH
+344 AAAIGHIVPY
-354 PGLVGSARTRLCG
+354 PGLTGSARTRLCG
-367 VELDGLKGA
+367 TDLDALAAA
-376 ERRKLLGS
+376 ERRKLLGT

-416 ATRAEARARAVE
+416 ATRTEARTRATE
-428 RLGRVHIKEPARVV
+428 RLARVHIKEPAQVL
-442 RQYPHELSGGMRQR
+442 RQYSHELSGGMRQR
-456 AVIAMGLMGA
+456 AVIAMGLMGT

-481 TVQREVIRVLR
+481 TVQREVIKVLR

-519 AVMYAGRVVEEL
+519 AVMYAGRIVEEL
-531 PADALR
+531 PADTLHQ
-537 AARHP
+537 ARHP

-558 SRPLT
+558 SRPLA
-563 TIPGRQPSPGDV
+563 TIPGRQPAPGDV
-575 GAGCAFADR
+575 TDGCAFADR
-584 CALATP
+584 CALAND
-590 RCTTRPEL
+590 RCTTTRPEL
-598 RTTGTGH
+598 RTTADGH

>member
-1 MRRPLRHPAGPL
+1 MRRLL
-13 RNPTGLLSAALIAVL
+13 RNPVGLLAAALVALMI
-28 VLLALVGPPLWG
+28 LLAVVGPPIWQD
-40 GSAARVDPGRINQGA
+40 AADQINPKEISQGA
-55 SAAHLLGTD
+55 SAAHWLGTD

-81 LGLALLATAIG
+81 LGLAFLATLIG
-92 TVGGVLLG
+92 TVSGILLG
-100 ALPALLPRGT
+100 TLPQILPRPA
-110 GRAVV
+110 GRAVI
-115 AAVDILV
+115 AVVDLLV
-122 AFPALLLAMFTA
+122 AFPTLLLAMFTA

-157 RLTHTLTASIA
+157 RLTHTMTATVA
-168 GADYIAAARMLRV
+168 GSDYIAAARMLRV
-181 PRHRVLVRHILPNIA
+181 PRHRILTRHILPNIA

-202 TAQSMGT
+202 TAQAMGG

-238 FGHVYVTPSAVV
+238 FGHVYVTPSVVV
-250 APATAVALAGLA
+250 APALAVTLAGLG
-262 FMLLGDAFAKAA
+262 FMLLGDTFAKAA
-274 AGPGTPA
+274 AHTSEPVGKPVAP
-281 GRTTVPAT
+281 VV
-289 APAQAPPAPGAVLEV
+289 APARDEPAPDAVLEV

-309 AFPGGV
+309 AFPGDI

-344 AAAIGQIVPH
+344 AAAIGQIVPY
-354 PGLVGSARTRLCG
+354 PGLAGSARTRLDG
-367 VELDGLKGA
+367 VDLDGLTDA

-416 ATRAEARARAVE
+416 VTRTEARARAVE
-428 RLGRVHIKEPARVV
+428 RLGTVRIKQPAEVA
-442 RQYPHELSGGMRQR
+442 RQHPHELSGGMRQR
-456 AVIAMGLMGA
+456 AVIAMGLMGT

-481 TVQREVIRVLR
+481 TVQREVLRVLR
-492 EVVDDTR
+492 EVVDETR

-519 AVMYAGRVVEEL
+519 AVMYAGRIVEEL
-531 PADALR
+531 PADGLHY
-537 AARHP
+537 ARHP

-547 IGSLPDMDTDR
+547 VGSLPDMDTDR
-558 SRPLT
+558 SGPLS
-563 TIPGRQPSPGDV
+563 TIPGRQPAPGDV
-575 GAGCAFADR
+575 GDGCAFADR
-584 CALATP
+584 CAFVTARCAIRPKLLA
-590 RCTTRPEL
+590 
-598 RTTGTGH
+598 RTEDH
-605 AVACWEAP
+605 SVACWEVQ

>member
-1 MRRPLRHPAGPL
+1 MRRLL
-13 RNPTGLLSAALIAVL
+13 RNPVGLLGAVL
-28 VLLALVGPPLWG
+28 VALMVLLAVVGPLIWQD
-40 GSAARVDPGRINQGA
+40 AAGRINPEEIGQGA
-55 SAAHLLGTD
+55 SSAHLLGTD

-81 LGLALLATAIG
+81 LGLAFLATLIG
-92 TVGGVLLG
+92 TASGILLG
-100 ALPALLPRGT
+100 TLPQILPRPA

-115 AAVDILV
+115 AVVDLLV
-122 AFPALLLAMFTA
+122 AFPTLLLAMFTA

-147 IGVALAPTFA
+147 IGVALAPAFA
-157 RLTHTLTASIA
+157 RLTHTMTATVA
-168 GADYIAAARMLRV
+168 GSDYIAAARMLRV
-181 PRHRVLVRHILPNIA
+181 PRRRILTRHILPNIA

-202 TAQSMGT
+202 AAQAMGG

-238 FGHVYVTPSAVV
+238 FGHVYVTPSVVV
-250 APATAVALAGLA
+250 APALAVSLAGLG
-262 FMLLGDAFAKAA
+262 FMLLGDTFAKAA
-274 AGPGTPA
+274 AHTREQVGEPVAPAVTPA
-281 GRTTVPAT
+281 RDE
-289 APAQAPPAPGAVLEV
+289 PAPDAVLEV

-309 AFPGGV
+309 AFPGDI

-321 SLTVREGEIVGLVG
+321 SLTVRAGEIVGLVG

-354 PGLVGSARTRLCG
+354 PGLVASARMRLG
-367 VELDGLKGA
+367 GADLDGLTDS

-416 ATRAEARARAVE
+416 ATRTEARARAVE
-428 RLGRVHIKEPARVV
+428 RLDRVRIKHPADVAKR
-442 RQYPHELSGGMRQR
+442 YPHELSGGMRQR
-456 AVIAMGLMGA
+456 AVIAMGLMNT

-481 TVQREVIRVLR
+481 TVQREVLRVLR
-492 EVVDDTR
+492 EAVDETR

-519 AVMYAGRVVEEL
+519 AVMYAGRIVEEL
-531 PADALR
+531 PADALHL
-537 AARHP
+537 ARHP

-547 IGSLPDMDTDR
+547 VGSLPDMDTDR
-558 SRPLT
+558 SGPLT
-563 TIPGRQPSPGDV
+563 TIPGRQPAPGDV
-575 GAGCAFADR
+575 GDGCAFADR
-584 CALATP
+584 CAFTTARCAIRPKLLA
-590 RCTTRPEL
+590 
-598 RTTGTGH
+598 RTEDH
-605 AVACWEAP
+605 SVACWEVL